1 MLVSVTDAR
10 ALGYTRCLKKEWGRG
25 ERREERGVEKKER
38 NTIIVYV
45 RLLCI
50 FQGFENFRRIQKLR
64 RFTNFCTS
72 VDSSLIGI
80 NNL

>member
-10 ALGYTRCLKKEWGRG
+10 ALGYTRCLKKEWGGG
-25 ERREERGVEKKER
+25 EGEEGGARSGEEREE
-38 NTIIVYV
+38 YDYCV

-72 VDSSLIGI
+72 VECLA
-80 NNL
+80 